1 MHNPYN
7 IAFGN
12 KKSLWDILRIISDQ
26 YIIKHVQYEQSQ
38 LLIKHTIMIDIDF
51 VSDQYKI

>member
-38 LLIKHTIMIDIDF
+38 LLIQHTIMIDIDF